1 MTQKIRLA
9 MFRVDSHLYHYLPVL
24 TQLDMMRWH
33 EIAPECHYWFT
44 DCYRPL
50 EVVPKIATGFEVT
63 KICDYNPDCAE
74 KAASVFVKRPEVV
87 ENPRNLGHDIDAAF
101 IANCGDD
108 GSDHLKLSEP
118 LIRKGIPTFIDKPF
132 ALSTKDAVEMV
143 RLARRH
149 QTPIYSSSLLSI
161 TEQPKILR
169 RQFQRIG
176 GVSAGVV
183 TGSPGWRTESGQEG
197 VIHGVS
203 LVQAVFGCGVVSVY
217 CHGDHPGHYAA
228 IVFASGLQVSMH
240 LAPGI
245 GGYTVEVFGKNG
257 DPNPRYLTS
266 GIIGNVDFS
275 VGASVI
281 AHRFKRMIQTGK
293 PPRDYEEMIEN
304 IAVCEALRK
313 SRKLDRKV
321 KIHEIWRQ

>member
-1 MTQKIRLA
+1 MARKIRLA
-9 MFRVDSHLYHYLPVL
+9 MFRVDNHLYHYLPVL
-24 TQLDMMRWH
+24 AKLDMLRLR
-33 EIAPECHYWFT
+33 EISPECHAWFT

-50 EVVPKIATGFEVT
+50 EVIPKVATGFEVT
-63 KICDYNPDCAE
+63 KICDYNPACARE
-74 KAASVFVKRPEVV
+74 ATSVFAKRPEVV
-87 ENPRNLGHDIDAAF
+87 EDPRDLARDVDAVF

-118 LIRKGIPTFIDKPF
+118 LIRKRIPTFIDKPF
-132 ALSTKDAVEMV
+132 ALATKDAVEMV
-143 RLARRH
+143 RLARRY

-161 TEQPKILR
+161 AEQPEILR

-183 TGSPGWRTESGQEG
+183 TGAPGWRTDSGQEG

-203 LVQAVFGCGVVSVY
+203 LVQAVFGCGVASVY

-228 IVFASGLQVSMH
+228 IVFESGLQVSMH

-245 GGYTVEVFGKNG
+245 AGYTVEVFGNNR
-257 DPNPRYLTS
+257 DPNPGYLSS
-266 GIIGNVDFS
+266 GMIGNIDFS

-313 SRKLDRKV
+313 SRKLGRKV
-321 KIHEIWRQ
+321 KIREVWKK